1 MNHKIL
7 YFIIFICL
15 LLGFWVYW
23 LGNKKKFSISRSNQD
38 IIDGRKKYAN
48 IFTVLF
54 VCFSLA
60 FALGSEEFKENVFVM
75 FLGSISMIGMLYFHF
90 RKK

>member
-7 YFIIFICL
+7 YFILFICL
-15 LLGFWVYW
+15 LLGFWIYW
-23 LGNKKKFSISRSNQD
+23 LGNKKKKSISRSNQD

-54 VCFSLA
+54 VSFSLA
-60 FALGSEEFKENVFVM
+60 FAIGSKEFKENVFVM
-75 FLGSISMIGMLYFHF
+75 FLGSISIIGMLYFHF
-90 RKK
+90 KKK